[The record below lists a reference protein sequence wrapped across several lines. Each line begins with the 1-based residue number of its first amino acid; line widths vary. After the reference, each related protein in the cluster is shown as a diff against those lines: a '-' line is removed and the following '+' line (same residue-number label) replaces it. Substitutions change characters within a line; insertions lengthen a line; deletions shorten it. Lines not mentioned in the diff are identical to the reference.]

1 MDADLRNT
9 ISRYFA
15 EQPVMKAWV
24 FGSFSRGE
32 ETPKSDIDIMV
43 VLDPS
48 QEVGLKFFQMRE
60 DLTKLLSR
68 DVDLVTE
75 ESIFPFAKETAERDR
90 LLVYERSN

>member
-1 MDADLRNT
+1 MNAELRNT

-15 EQPVMKAWV
+15 DQPVMKAWV

-43 VLDPS
+43 VLDPK
-48 QEVGLKFFQMRE
+48 QRVGLKFFQMRE
-60 DLTKLLSR
+60 DLMTLLSR

-75 ESIFPFAKETAERDR
+75 ESILPFAKENAERDR